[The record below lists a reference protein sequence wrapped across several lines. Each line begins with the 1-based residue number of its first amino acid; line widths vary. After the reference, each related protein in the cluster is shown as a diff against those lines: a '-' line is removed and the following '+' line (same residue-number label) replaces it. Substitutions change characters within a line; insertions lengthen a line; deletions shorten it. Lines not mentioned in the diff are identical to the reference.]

1 MKPASATIW
10 FRDAS
15 LKPFSRNSFFQLR
28 GSSFGFPHVP
38 LPSSKYTASIY
49 YWYII
54 TEHIGFVNG
63 SDTFYTKH
71 IYLCL
76 EDSRYS
82 FAHRREFI
90 QPYMESP
97 AKCLRHFAGKAL
109 KTAAMADFLTCPSS
123 HPFYHRKIP
132 FATQMVHRSAAC
144 ARQSLTASRMASL
157 VNVADETASTSQV
170 CASTI
175 WEGISS
181 IARSEIF
188 TVSL

>member
-1 MKPASATIW
+1 MGVTY
-10 FRDAS
+10 
-15 LKPFSRNSFFQLR
+15 FS
-28 GSSFGFPHVP
+28 
-38 LPSSKYTASIY
+38 Y
-49 YWYII
+49 
-54 TEHIGFVNG
+54 
-63 SDTFYTKH
+63 KH
-71 IYLCL
+71 IYPCL

-82 FAHRREFI
+82 SAHGRDFI

-97 AKCLRHFAGKAL
+97 AKCLRRFAGKAL
-109 KTAAMADFLTCPSS
+109 KTAPMADYLTCSSS
-123 HPFYHRKIP
+123 HPFYHHRIS

-144 ARQSLTASRMASL
+144 ARRSLTALRMASL

-175 WEGISS
+175 WEGSSS

>member
-1 MKPASATIW
+1 MLPRPGGWLSRCCAYQGSFRKSSKSVVNSVVHIRESAY
-10 FRDAS
+10 
-15 LKPFSRNSFFQLR
+15 FSRLCRDNQ
-28 GSSFGFPHVP
+28 GC
-38 LPSSKYTASIY
+38 
-49 YWYII
+49 
-54 TEHIGFVNG
+54 
-63 SDTFYTKH
+63 YTKH

-82 FAHRREFI
+82 FAHGREFI

-123 HPFYHRKIP
+123 HPFYHHRTS

-144 ARQSLTASRMASL
+144 ARQSLTASQMASL

>member
-1 MKPASATIW
+1 MIAL
-10 FRDAS
+10 FY
-15 LKPFSRNSFFQLR
+15 FV
-28 GSSFGFPHVP
+28 GSENPCIYSVP
-38 LPSSKYTASIY
+38 NRKQSYP
-49 YWYII
+49 
-54 TEHIGFVNG
+54 
-63 SDTFYTKH
+63 
-71 IYLCL
+71 CL
-76 EDSRYS
+76 EDSQYS
-82 FAHRREFI
+82 FVHGREFI

-175 WEGISS
+175 REGSSS

>member
-1 MKPASATIW
+1 MRCFTG
-10 FRDAS
+10 FCQ
-15 LKPFSRNSFFQLR
+15 FSQNI
-28 GSSFGFPHVP
+28 
-38 LPSSKYTASIY
+38 SI
-49 YWYII
+49 
-54 TEHIGFVNG
+54 
-63 SDTFYTKH
+63 KH
-71 IYLCL
+71 IHPCL

-82 FAHRREFI
+82 FVHGREFI

-123 HPFYHRKIP
+123 HPFYRRKIS
-132 FATQMVHRSAAC
+132 FTTQMVHRSAAC

-175 WEGISS
+175 REGSSS

>member
-1 MKPASATIW
+1 MG
-10 FRDAS
+10 FR
-15 LKPFSRNSFFQLR
+15 SFHCQ
-28 GSSFGFPHVP
+28 PPNIPPV
-38 LPSSKYTASIY
+38 YTTGIY

-71 IYLCL
+71 IYPCL
-76 EDSRYS
+76 EGSRYS
-82 FAHRREFI
+82 FAHGREFI

-123 HPFYHRKIP
+123 HPFYHRKIS

-175 WEGISS
+175 REGISS